1 MRTDTFIS
9 IGQYC
14 RITHRTLPLQKA
26 EDRHTCHHCN
36 VPPFMCVHD
45 ESRWF
50 KQSLSCPRPEFCGAV
65 WAGRVAASLC
75 GQSGPSPHT
84 PQSYTSLLLSP
95 GCSGKCLQAEMSDND
110 VFPLLI
116 QRLIDTMDC
125 MTHAANRECH
135 TKIISYV
142 ACCIVVCSTQRG
154 CLQAEC
160 CVRCLGVRSP
170 VLHCSLQPP
179 TS

>member
-1 MRTDTFIS
+1 MTRLSEGHFVPASIFLSRTDTFIS

-45 ESRWF
+45 ETRWF

-75 GQSGPSPHT
+75 GQSGPSPHY
-84 PQSYTSLLLSP
+84 PQSYTSLLLLTP
-95 GCSGKCLQAEMSDND
+95 GCIGKCLQAEMSDND
-110 VFPLLI
+110 VFPRIVYGLYGLF
-116 QRLIDTMDC
+116 DT
-125 MTHAANRECH
+125 
-135 TKIISYV
+135 
-142 ACCIVVCSTQRG
+142 
-154 CLQAEC
+154 
-160 CVRCLGVRSP
+160 
-170 VLHCSLQPP
+170 
-179 TS
+179 